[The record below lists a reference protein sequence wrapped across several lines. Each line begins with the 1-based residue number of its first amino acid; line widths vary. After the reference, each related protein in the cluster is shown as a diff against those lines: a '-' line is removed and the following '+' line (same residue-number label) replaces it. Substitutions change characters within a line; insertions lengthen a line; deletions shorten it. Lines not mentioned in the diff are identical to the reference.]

1 MGKGDRR
8 REEIA
13 NFVIAQGQVRIDD
26 LIERFGVSR
35 MTVHRHIDQL
45 AAQGVLRKLHGA
57 VSAQP
62 SGIYESLFRYRTTL
76 ATPQKQALAR
86 AALDLIEPG
95 QVVMLDDS
103 STAAAL
109 APLLPERAPLTVV
122 TNGLPV
128 ATALK
133 EADGVDLICLG
144 GQYHRTYDAFIGL
157 VCESAIAR
165 LRADVLVCSA
175 SAVSGTSAFIQ
186 DGQMVRAKQAMMAA
200 SARRLLLLDD
210 TKFGRTALHL
220 FADLSAF
227 DTVLASA
234 SLDAETVR
242 RLDEAGIALRLVETE
257 IR

>member
-45 AAQGVLRKLHGA
+45 AAQGVLRKLHGS

-62 SGIYESLFRYRTTL
+62 SGIYESLFRYRATL
-76 ATPQKQALAR
+76 ATSQKQGLAR

-95 QVVMLDDS
+95 QVVMIDDS

-109 APLLPERAPLTVV
+109 APRLPERAPLTVV

-133 EADGVDLICLG
+133 EAEGIDLICLG

-200 SARRLLLLDD
+200 SARRLLLLDA

-234 SLDAETVR
+234 SLDAETAR